1 MRRYAALAFVCL
13 LGACAALSNAAS
25 NVTYADVVTAANE
38 AEAVLRAGAEQYIA
52 LHPEDTKS
60 ANVIHQ
66 AEQASE
72 AALAAMQGNAVPTL
86 PQTPHEA
93 AKEARTALRAFVAY
107 LPPGTLNPTAT
118 GAISI
123 ADVML
128 TTFISLP
135 PAQAAEVKS
144 AHAKMSVAL
153 PQTH

>member
-52 LHPEDTKS
+52 LHPDDAKAVT
-60 ANVIHQ
+60 VIHQ
-66 AEQASE
+66 AEATAE
-72 AALAAMQGNAVPTL
+72 AALATLSGSAAPAVPAT
-86 PQTPHEA
+86 PQEA
-93 AKEARTALRAFVAY
+93 AKEARDALRAFVAF

-128 TTFISLP
+128 TTFIALP
-135 PAQAAEVKS
+135 PAKAAEVKA
-144 AHAKMSVAL
+144 AHAEMSVAL
-153 PQTH
+153 PKTH